1 MWNQLSK
8 THRGVRWGVLW
19 CASAALAAVFITVHL
34 PAAVLLAC
42 MLAGI
47 LLSLRGIGLSVAPR
61 AFSLAQA
68 VLGCLIASSLQPS
81 VLRKVGTDWPLFLGF
96 AVSVIGVSALL
107 GWAMMRRRIFP
118 GTTAVWGLMPGGASA
133 MVLMSGD
140 FGADMR
146 LVAFMQ
152 YLRVV
157 LVTALASIV
166 ARVWAPHPAA
176 ASVAGLA
183 SVQLQDLGLTLTIV
197 LVGAQL
203 ARRLRIPAGAMLVP
217 LLAATVLQG
226 FGAMRIALPPVLLAL
241 AYGVIGW
248 SIGLRFTVQI
258 VQHAWRAL
266 PAVMGAILVLIGL
279 GLMLAL
285 GLARLA
291 DFGMLT
297 AYLATS
303 PGGADSVAVIAATSA
318 VDAGFVMA
326 MQVARMLM
334 VIAIGPRVSKW
345 VSAYAKR

>member
-1 MWNQLSK
+1 
-8 THRGVRWGVLW
+8 
-19 CASAALAAVFITVHL
+19 
-34 PAAVLLAC
+34 
-42 MLAGI
+42 
-47 LLSLRGIGLSVAPR
+47 
-61 AFSLAQA
+61 
-68 VLGCLIASSLQPS
+68 
-81 VLRKVGTDWPLFLGF
+81 
-96 AVSVIGVSALL
+96 
-107 GWAMMRRRIFP
+107 
-118 GTTAVWGLMPGGASA
+118 
-133 MVLMSGD
+133 
-140 FGADMR
+140 
-146 LVAFMQ
+146 MQ

-266 PAVMGAILVLIGL
+266 PAVLGAILVLIGL

>member
-8 THRGVRWGVLW
+8 AHPGFRWGVLL
-19 CASAALAAVFITVHL
+19 CASAALAAMFLSVHM

-42 MLAGI
+42 MLAGM
-47 LLSLRGIGLSVAPR
+47 LLSLRGIGLSVKPR
-61 AFSLAQA
+61 IFSLAQG

-81 VLRKVGTDWPLFLGF
+81 VLRKVGSDWPLFLGF

-107 GWAMMRRRIFP
+107 GWIMMRRRIFP

-166 ARVWAPHPAA
+166 ARVWAPHATAA
-176 ASVAGLA
+176 AGLA
-183 SVQLQDLGLTLTIV
+183 AFNPTDLGWTLVIAFG
-197 LVGAQL
+197 GALL
-203 ARRLRIPAGAMLVP
+203 ARRMSIPAGSMLVP
-217 LLAATVLQG
+217 MALGALLQG
-226 FGAMRIALPPVLLAL
+226 QGVLSIALPPVLLAA

-248 SIGLRFTVQI
+248 SIGLRFTASI

-266 PAVMGAILVLIGL
+266 PAVLGAILVLIGL
-279 GLMLAL
+279 GLVLAL
-285 GLARLA
+285 GLAGVG

-326 MQVARMLM
+326 MQVARLLM
-334 VIAIGPRVSKW
+334 VLAIGPRVSRW
-345 VSAYAKR
+345 ASGRALT

>member
-217 LLAATVLQG
+217 LLAATPNAFSLIARMDGEPVGLANC
-226 FGAMRIALPPVLLAL
+226 FTSVSTFNALPLGNIHDV
-241 AYGVIGW
+241 V
-248 SIGLRFTVQI
+248 V
-258 VQHAWRAL
+258 VQHWRGQGIARAL
-266 PAVMGAILVLIGL
+266 FEAVEHEAYVLGAGKVTLEVLSGNERAKALYRSLGYGAYELDPAAGQALFWQKRLI
-279 GLMLAL
+279 
-285 GLARLA
+285 
-291 DFGMLT
+291 
-297 AYLATS
+297 
-303 PGGADSVAVIAATSA
+303 
-318 VDAGFVMA
+318 
-326 MQVARMLM
+326 
-334 VIAIGPRVSKW
+334 
-345 VSAYAKR
+345 